1 MSSIRVRSYLDTN
14 APQYDGQDKRAFLK
28 FMKAMFESPS
38 YNARVVSTITVNSTA
53 KTITVPTAGA
63 PVFSVGNL
71 LRITGTLS
79 ATFQSTYY
87 RVVEAS
93 DSKLTLSISN
103 YDTVAYPANDLSNS
117 ILLEHAPLDWE
128 ICYSTDTQ
136 FSIRSKDPTSSKTV
150 LTVSEPKNPKLNT
163 PPTAYANVC
172 NVKVS
177 KDITTGTGVL
187 IDDLTSVTNARG
199 TFSES
204 LFFVWN
210 HSSYYYSATL
220 TGNVPW
226 FIISSSKFVYLIIGS
241 EQSARNFNRLS
252 STATYR
258 DTFYF
263 GDPDFIGDPS
273 YIDYNGFI
281 MKTDYSVNTDTSTSI
296 GDNGGFTGKI
306 NVKYTGNSRV
316 PSNSGY
322 WMRPFEATGTDIE
335 AITLLSL
342 DGFNNTNSGGG
353 TLLYPNAPSRGLLF
367 FPIFVGNYTNTNN
380 NIGNV
385 IRSTLPF
392 TLYCPNSLNNYTN
405 NNFTNVDYTVLKTYD
420 NKNILAI
427 VTQASTTTINSSA
440 FFELD

>member
-63 PVFSVGNL
+63 PGFSVGNL

-210 HSSYYYSATL
+210 HSSYYYSATT

-226 FIISSSKFVYLIIGS
+226 FIVSSSKFVYLIIGS
-241 EQSARNFNRLS
+241 DQSGRNFNRLP
-252 STATYR
+252 STVAYR
-258 DTFYF
+258 NTFFF
-263 GDPDFIGDPS
+263 GDPDFIGDSS

-281 MKTDYSVNTDTSTSI
+281 LKSDYSSNTDTSTSV
-296 GDNGGFTGKI
+296 GDTGGFTNKI
-306 NVKYTGNSRV
+306 NQMFTASSRTNSTA
-316 PSNSGY
+316 GY

-342 DGFNNTNSGGG
+342 NGFNNTYSGGG